1 MANYNKQDLTIDT
14 PYGVVT
20 RRVKVTVDDT
30 EVEISIIDPFAALW
44 MITCPALGFLETIIS
59 DARPVFSMHIGK
71 ELTDGLEKY
80 VFRAELDALVQYV
93 QPWCGD
99 V

>member
-1 MANYNKQDLTIDT
+1 MIQA
-14 PYGVVT
+14 G
-20 RRVKVTVDDT
+20 
-30 EVEISIIDPFAALW
+30 VEISIIDPFSALW

-59 DARPVFSMHIGK
+59 DARPVFSMHVGK
-71 ELTDGLEKY
+71 ELTDGLQKY

>member
-1 MANYNKQDLTIDT
+1 MMQA
-14 PYGVVT
+14 GV
-20 RRVKVTVDDT
+20 D
-30 EVEISIIDPFAALW
+30 ISISDPFAALW
-44 MITCPALGFLETIIS
+44 MITCPAFGFLETIIS
-59 DARPVFSMHIGK
+59 DARPVFSMHVGK

-93 QPWCGD
+93 QPGRGD

>member
-1 MANYNKQDLTIDT
+1 
-14 PYGVVT
+14 
-20 RRVKVTVDDT
+20 
-30 EVEISIIDPFAALW
+30 
-44 MITCPALGFLETIIS
+44 MITCPAFGFLETIIS

-80 VFRAELDALVQYV
+80 VFRAELDALVQHS
-93 QPWCGD
+93 QLIRGD